1 MGGCGSTETGGA
13 EDVEQKKRSQ
23 AIDRK
28 LEEDSKKL
36 RRECKILLLGT
47 NARRTH
53 AVQRVLTCVPG
64 SGESGK
70 STIVKQMKIIHQN
83 GYTQEE
89 RALYRLT
96 IYKNLI
102 DCMKAVIGAMRQFE
116 VEPESSNVRDYADYI
131 MEYNVDPD
139 PDTPLDPKVAEAV
152 STVWA
157 DPSIPKVI
165 ERQSEFYLMD
175 SAP

>member
-1 MGGCGSTETGGA
+1 MQDTAAGLVGCDGHNYA
-13 EDVEQKKRSQ
+13 QVAYRM
-23 AIDRK
+23 
-28 LEEDSKKL
+28 
-36 RRECKILLLGT
+36 
-47 NARRTH
+47 
-53 AVQRVLTCVPG
+53 LTG

-102 DCMKAVIGAMRQFE
+102 DCMKALIGAMRQLEF
-116 VEPESSNVRDYADYI
+116 EPEDEKVREAVEYI
-131 MEYNVDPD
+131 SEYNVDPD
-139 PDTPLDPKVAEAV
+139 PEIPLEAKAAEAV
-152 STVWA
+152 TAIWQDTSASKTM
-157 DPSIPKVI
+157 
-165 ERQSEFYLMD
+165 ERRSGFYMMD

>member
-1 MGGCGSTETGGA
+1 
-13 EDVEQKKRSQ
+13 
-23 AIDRK
+23 
-28 LEEDSKKL
+28 
-36 RRECKILLLGT
+36 
-47 NARRTH
+47 
-53 AVQRVLTCVPG
+53 
-64 SGESGK
+64 
-70 STIVKQMKIIHQN
+70 MKIIHQN

-116 VEPESSNVRDYADYI
+116 IEPDTTTVKDYAEYI
-131 MEYNVDPD
+131 IQYNVDPD
-139 PDTPLDPKVAEAV
+139 PDTPLDPKVADAV
-152 STVWA
+152 SAVWEDA
-157 DPSIPKVI
+157 AIAKVM